1 MKRLLFCCILLLALT
16 GVAEA
21 QYGRGRLDLTPYAGV
36 LIPTSDVVKAGD
48 VASGAPAAA
57 HEVNFLVGGKL
68 TYWFAEDIGLEADV
82 AFAPNALESDA
93 FGIPG
98 TVDARFLFVDLR
110 IVQAFQRAVGK
121 PTLLLSGGIG
131 LVGTSY
137 DQLDMTA
144 GGLGVLGIGVRLPLG
159 GVALQIEA
167 EDYISTTRWELRDG
181 SKTDRSLQNDLRF
194 SAGLVIPLRR

>member
-1 MKRLLFCCILLLALT
+1 MKRVFLYALLLLAFT

-36 LIPTSDVVKAGD
+36 LVPTHDVVEAGA
-48 VASGAPAAA
+48 VATGAPAAA

-68 TYWFAEDIGLEADV
+68 TYWFAEEIGLEADV
-82 AFAPNALESDA
+82 AFAPNALESEA

-98 TVDARFLFVDLR
+98 TVDARFLFVDVR
-110 IVQAFQRAVGK
+110 IVQAFQRAAGK

-159 GVALQIEA
+159 SVSLQIEA

-181 SKTDRSLQNDLRF
+181 SKTDKALQNDLRF
-194 SAGLVIPLRR
+194 SAGLSFPLRR